1 MGRVQDKVVIITG
14 ALGGIG
20 RADAVLFAREGAKLV
35 LTDVADRGGREFV
48 ESLGTEA
55 VFMSHD

>member
-35 LTDVADRGGREFV
+35 LTDVADRGGR
-48 ESLGTEA
+48 
-55 VFMSHD
+55 